1 MYYPVVQ
8 MINVQMGPKLY
19 NTISTSTVVVVRSR
33 H

>member
-19 NTISTSTVVVVRSR
+19 NTTVVADISST
-33 H
+33 

>member
-19 NTISTSTVVVVRSR
+19 NTTEVVVADISST
-33 H
+33 